1 LCVGQAGALQQGRV
15 AVAGDDDVEARGFVR
30 ATCSSTQPMLV
41 PPVVAAMSRPC
52 SMRAGATTLL
62 NAQKGRRM

>member
-1 LCVGQAGALQQGRV
+1 
-15 AVAGDDDVEARGFVR
+15 
-30 ATCSSTQPMLV
+30 MLV

-62 NAQKGRRM
+62 NAQKGPTDVGGESPEQRDDQRHLGGQSTR